1 MSDETKTEEGQVKSQ
16 LAQVEPQ
23 VDQVPAQQQEN
34 TFLAVVERAASDPNV
49 DIEKMQQML
58 DMQERIMNKNAEIA
72 FNQAMARLQPQL
84 PVIEKT
90 SKAHN
95 SKYAKYEHIDAKV
108 RPLYSKEGFS
118 VSFDSKREGD
128 LVTYYGYLNHVDG
141 YSRTAEMVL
150 PADNSG
156 SKNTIQAIGSTMS
169 YAKRYLLCML
179 LNIVT
184 VDEDD
189 DGLSASSEPIDE
201 EQLKFLQ
208 DMLAETETDV
218 RKFCSD
224 FAKVDALA
232 NIKKKDYPRLKNAL
246 ANKKKQLEQKAK
258 AEAPKS

>member
-1 MSDETKTEEGQVKSQ
+1 MSDDVKTENQRQDIAVSSGQASI
-16 LAQVEPQ
+16 ATS
-23 VDQVPAQQQEN
+23 QQEI
-34 TFLAVVERAASDPNV
+34 TFLTVIERAAADPNV

-58 DMQERIMNKNAEIA
+58 DMQERIMNKNAAIA

-84 PVIEKT
+84 PVIEKS

-118 VSFDSKREGD
+118 ISFDSKRNGD
-128 LVTYYGYLNHVDG
+128 QVTYYGHLNHVDG
-141 YSRTAEMVL
+141 HSSSAGMVL
-150 PADNSG
+150 PADDSG
-156 SKNTIQAIGSTMS
+156 KKNAIQAIGSTTS

-189 DGLSASSEPIDE
+189 DGLSAGADPIDE
-201 EQLKFLQ
+201 EQLKYLQ
-208 DMLAETETDV
+208 DLLAETDTDV

-246 ANKKKQLEQKAK
+246 MKKRESRQKAHQ
-258 AEAPKS
+258 EAQE